1 MDVLLNNK
9 LRPYL
14 IEVNMCPSLNLKTP
28 TDKKVKLPLLLD
40 TMNLIG
46 FVPHTK
52 EMDEKY

>member
-1 MDVLLNNK
+1 
-9 LRPYL
+9 
-14 IEVNMCPSLNLKTP
+14 MCPSLNLKTS